1 MSKITNIL
9 LILVAVLTVGLTS
22 CNKYEDLERMDTEN
36 TYRDGELDGSIDDDG
51 LDGVNDGDDDDDE
64 SSATKG
70 DGKGD
75 SNGGVNDGD
84 EDEDESSA
92 RTR

>member
-9 LILVAVLTVGLTS
+9 LILVAVVAVGLTS
-22 CNKYEDLERMDTEN
+22 CNKYEELERMDTEN
-36 TYRDGELDGSIDDDG
+36 VYRDGELDGTIDDD

-70 DGKGD
+70 DKG
-75 SNGGVNDGD
+75 NTTGGVNDGD

-92 RTR
+92 KTK